1 MTARTHTIAPDGT
14 CSACGTTLVDHLF
27 GAEAVVYP
35 GDRIG
40 KIETEH
46 GGVRSYR
53 VGEKDSNPACS

>member
-1 MTARTHTIAPDGT
+1 MTALTHTIAPTGR
-14 CSACGTTLVDHLF
+14 CSACDITLVEHMA

-53 VGEKDSNPACS
+53 VGERDSNQPCS